1 MIQELWN
8 GGRYCEMFAN
18 MLPEF
23 RERWGY
29 SSFRKLVHIG
39 QRWKLEDSEHEN
51 GSSSGPSTYDGSDE
65 EDEED
70 DNDIEEDEDDEGDD
84 DDENDE
90 NDEDDEDDNGQAYY
104 HSDGD
109 SNQGDYEA
117 TYDDMEQWGY

>member
-70 DNDIEEDEDDEGDD
+70 NDDNKEDEIDES
-84 DDENDE
+84 
-90 NDEDDEDDNGQAYY
+90 DEDDEDDYERAYY
-104 HSDGD
+104 HSDD
-109 SNQGDYEA
+109 ESNQGDYEA
-117 TYDDMEQWGY
+117 SCDDMEQWGF